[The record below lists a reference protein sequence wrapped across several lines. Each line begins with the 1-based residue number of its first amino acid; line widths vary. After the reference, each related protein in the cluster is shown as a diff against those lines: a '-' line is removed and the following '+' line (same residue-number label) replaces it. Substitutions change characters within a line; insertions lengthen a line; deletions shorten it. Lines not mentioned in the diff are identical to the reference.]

1 MYIEDYGPSRQQD
14 VIGLANRVMGEGFF
28 ENPSQ
33 IKRDVNGV
41 LLLAMEDDDSLI
53 GFARGR
59 LLPAGE
65 FESFVGGH
73 IEDIPQEVRE
83 ADAAGVL
90 GVIQTILVAPEQQGK
105 SVGTRLMNAIHDKL
119 IGIGADKLVVT
130 FKRGP
135 MVPHVD
141 RWMKKLG
148 FDFWVRLE
156 SFWKER
162 CESDEFHCAER
173 GEEGCRCAAMFY
185 RKRIF

>member
-1 MYIEDYGPSRQQD
+1 MYIEEYGPNRQQD
-14 VIGLANRVMGEGFF
+14 VIDLANRVLGAGFF

-41 LLLAMEDDDSLI
+41 LLLAVEDDETLS

-65 FESFVGGH
+65 FSQF
-73 IEDIPQEVRE
+73 IDNQLQDIPQELRQ
-83 ADAAGVL
+83 ADAAGAL
-90 GVIQTILVAPEQQGK
+90 GVIQTVVVSPDQQGK
-105 SVGTRLMNAIHDKL
+105 SIGTRLMNAIHDKL
-119 IGIGADKLVVT
+119 IGLGADKLVVT

-148 FDFWVRLE
+148 FDFWIRLE

-173 GEEGCRCAAMFY
+173 GADGCKCAAMFY